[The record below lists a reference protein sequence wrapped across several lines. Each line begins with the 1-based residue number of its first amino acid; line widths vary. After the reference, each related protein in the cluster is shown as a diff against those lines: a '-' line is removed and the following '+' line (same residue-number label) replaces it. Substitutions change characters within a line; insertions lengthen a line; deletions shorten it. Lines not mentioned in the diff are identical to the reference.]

1 MQKKSLIYITIAFCL
16 FAFSSC
22 IKQIDK
28 TFTGNPVVEFDIAV
42 LNSAT
47 PPFNYHVATRVAQF
61 GLPITTA
68 NSPALTRTSGT
79 IKLRVNLVGPQRDAD
94 ETISYRV
101 LNDVTPNAPAQL
113 AVAGT
118 HYNTGTTFIIPAKS
132 SFGEVEVQILNPGT
146 SSTIPR
152 EVHLELLGNTN
163 LKPSE
168 NYKRVGLRIAQN

>member
-1 MQKKSLIYITIAFCL
+1 MQKKSLLYTTIAFCL

-28 TFTGNPVVEFDIAV
+28 NFTGNSVVEFDVAV
-42 LNSAT
+42 LNSST
-47 PPFNYHVATRVAQF
+47 PPYTYHVATRVAQF
-61 GLPITTA
+61 GLPITTT
-68 NSPALTRTSGT
+68 NSPALTRTSGN
-79 IKLRVNLVGPQRDAD
+79 IRLRVNLVGPQRDAD

-101 LNDVTPNAPAQL
+101 LTDVTPSTPAQL

-118 HYNTGTTFIIPAKS
+118 HFNTGTTFTMPAKS
-132 SFGEVEVQILNPGT
+132 SFGEIEVQVLNTGT
-146 SSTIPR
+146 SSTTPR
-152 EVHLELLGNTN
+152 EVHLELVGNTN

>member
-1 MQKKSLIYITIAFCL
+1 MLKKSSLYIILAFCL

-28 TFTGNPVVEFDIAV
+28 TFTGNSVVEFDISV
-42 LNSAT
+42 LNSST
-47 PPFNYHVATRVAQF
+47 PPFSYHVATRVAPF

-79 IKLRVNLVGPQRDAD
+79 IRLRVNLVGPQRDAD
-94 ETISYRV
+94 ETITYRV
-101 LNDVTPNAPAQL
+101 LTDVTPSTPAQL

-118 HYNTGTTFIIPAKS
+118 HFNTGTTFTLPAKS
-132 SFGEVEVQILNPGT
+132 SFGELEVQVLNPGS
-146 SSTIPR
+146 SSTTPR
-152 EVHLELLGNTN
+152 EIHLELVGSTN